1 MVKHKVVF
9 QPSGRRGE
17 FEEGTTLLEAA
28 KSLGIPL
35 ESLCGGEG
43 WCGKCKVIIEKGM
56 ENLTPMGSAEAKL
69 LTDREI
75 AANYRLACRAAIK
88 GDVVAS
94 VPEVS
99 VAAVQVVRKPLLELP
114 VELNP
119 AVKKYYVELPPP
131 SLEDPTG
138 DVERLLASLEAAHGL
153 KNLKVDYEVLKSLPE
168 TLREGEWKVTVT
180 VWDGKEIVKVEPGKV
195 EDVYGVA
202 IDIGTTT
209 MVGFLINLKTGRIVS
224 HYSMMNPQVPLGEDV
239 MSRIT
244 HAILKEDGLE
254 QLHERVIRGVNFI
267 ISKLVEAAEIKP
279 EDVCEVVLVGNTC
292 MHHLFLKLYPE
303 YLGKS
308 PFTPVV
314 HDAVNVKARD
324 LKLQVLASGNVHF
337 LPIEAG
343 FVGADNVGVLIATE
357 PWKKE
362 HVQLI
367 IDIGTNGEIV
377 VGNREKLFSASCA
390 TGPAFEGAHIKYGM
404 RAAPGAIEDL
414 KIDPETFEVT
424 YETIG
429 GEKPRGICGS
439 GIIKAIAEMF
449 KAGIILPSGKINVEL
464 STRRVRET
472 SEGSEFV
479 LVWRDETAIG
489 EDITV
494 TQKDVR
500 AIQLAKAALYC
511 GAKILMKHFG
521 AEKVDEVVLAGAFGT
536 YIDKEAAMVIGMF
549 PDCDLNKVVSVGN
562 AAGEGARLALLSK
575 EKREEARRIART
587 IKYIELSIDP
597 DFQREFMEAMV
608 FPHMKD
614 SFPHIQHL
622 LPKTSKEGF
631 K

>member
-1 MVKHKVVF
+1 MKHKVVF

-17 FEEGTTLLEAA
+17 FEEGTTLLDAA

-43 WCGKCKVIIEKGM
+43 WCGRCKVIVERGM
-56 ENLTPMGSAEAKL
+56 ENLSPMSSGEAKL

-75 AANYRLACRAAIK
+75 ASNYRLACRAVIK
-88 GDVVAS
+88 GDVVVS

-99 VAAVQVVRKPLLELP
+99 LAVAQVVRKPLLELP
-114 VELNP
+114 VELDP

-138 DVERLLASLEAAHGL
+138 DLERLLASLKATYGL
-153 KNLKVDYEVLKSLPE
+153 GELKVDYEVLKSLPGV
-168 TLREGEWKVTVT
+168 LREGEWKVTVT
-180 VWDGKEIVKVEPGKV
+180 VWDGSEIIRVEPGKV
-195 EDVYGVA
+195 EEAYGVA
-202 IDIGTTT
+202 VDIGTTT
-209 MVGFLINLKTGRIVS
+209 MVGFLLNLKTGKILS
-224 HYSMMNPQVPLGEDV
+224 YYSMMNPQVPLGEDV

-244 HAILKEDGLE
+244 YATLREDGLE
-254 QLHERVIRGVNFI
+254 KLHERVVRGVNFI
-267 ISKLVEAAEIKP
+267 VSKLVEAAGIKH
-279 EDVCEVVLVGNTC
+279 EDVCEMVLVGNTC
-292 MHHLFLKLYPE
+292 MQHLFLKLHPE
-303 YLGKS
+303 HLGKS
-308 PFTPVV
+308 PFTPVI

-324 LKLQVLASGNVHF
+324 LNLEMLASGNIHF

-357 PWKKE
+357 PWKKD

-367 IDIGTNGEIV
+367 VDIGTNGEIV
-377 VGNREKLFSASCA
+377 VGNRERLFSASCA
-390 TGPAFEGAHIKYGM
+390 TGPAFEGAHVKYGM

-414 KIDPETFEVT
+414 KIDPETFEVE
-424 YETIG
+424 YQTIG

-449 KAGIILPSGKINVEL
+449 KAGIILPSGKINKEL
-464 STRRVRET
+464 STQRVRET
-472 SEGSEFV
+472 GEGFEFI

-500 AIQLAKAALYC
+500 AIQLAKAALYS

-521 AEKVDEVVLAGAFGT
+521 TEKVDEVILAGAFGT

-549 PDCDLNKVVSVGN
+549 PDCDLNRVVSVGN
-562 AAGEGARLALLSK
+562 AAGEGARLALLNRK
-575 EKREEARRIART
+575 KREEAREIART

-597 DFQREFMEAMV
+597 DFQREFVEAMV

-614 SFPHIQHL
+614 KFPHIEHL
-622 LPKTSKEGF
+622 LPKSQRKHS
-631 K
+631 